1 MSIRIAET
9 SELSLDTEDL
19 LKQLLLQVDTEEI
32 GDNSTEESEGA
43 TTILLEV
50 ELDGARYTLTRFS
63 SVASSDVSL
72 SPREQEIV
80 RLVAKGLSNKAIA
93 TVLEIS
99 FWTVATHLHRIF
111 TKLGVGS
118 RAEMITKALQEGLLN
133 S

>member
-99 FWTVATHLHRIF
+99 FWTVATHLRRIF